1 MLYTTLSCQKIISG
15 GDKVAKI
22 WISII
27 FFCIVDGQ
35 KSGPTQETVEEIKNG
50 MTLGVGRVR

>member
-22 WISII
+22 LISII
-27 FFCIVDGQ
+27 FLCIVDGQ

-50 MTLGVGRVR
+50 MTLGWGG